1 MDEYNAYV
9 GLDVHKKTIAVA
21 IAEAGRSGEVRSYGT
36 IDNTPQRLCQL
47 ARRLQARHGRVHFV
61 YEAGPTGYQA
71 QRSLAA
77 AGFDCAIAAP
87 SQIPRKAGD
96 RVKTDRRDAL
106 QLARLDRA
114 GELTGIWVPDP
125 QHEAIRELTRGYE
138 EAVQD
143 LRRARQRVSSF
154 LLRQGVRYPGKTTW
168 TRLHRRWLAGLQFAE
183 PANRI
188 ALDSRL
194 QAVDQA
200 LARRAEM
207 AAQVAAAV
215 PAWRLAP
222 VVEALRGLR
231 GLDLVA
237 AAGLAAEIG
246 DIRRFA
252 HPAQLMAYFGLV
264 SSEHSSGERRRPGA
278 ITKTGSP
285 RARKL
290 LIEAA
295 WCYRHPPRQSN
306 HQRAKQAA
314 LGPAVRQHCWTAQ
327 TRLNARYRA
336 LRRAGKLPQVA
347 VTAVARELAGFVW
360 AVAWDTQPA

>member
-9 GLDVHKKTIAVA
+9 GLDMHKKTIAVA
-21 IAEAGRSGEVRSYGT
+21 IAEFGRGGEVRSYGT
-36 IDNTPQRLCQL
+36 IENNSHRLCQL
-47 ARRLQARHGRVHFV
+47 AKRLEQQHGRVHFV
-61 YEAGPTGYQA
+61 YEAGPTGYVA
-71 QRSLAA
+71 QRTLAA
-77 AGFDCAIAAP
+77 AGYDCAIAAP
-87 SQIPRKAGD
+87 SQVPRKSGD
-96 RVKTDRRDAL
+96 RVKTDRRDAV

-114 GELTGIWVPDP
+114 GELTAIWVPDC

-143 LRRARQRVSSF
+143 LRRARQRVTSF
-154 LLRQGVRYPGKTTW
+154 LLRQGLRYPGKTNW
-168 TRLHRRWLAGLQFAE
+168 TRTHRRWLAELSFAE
-183 PANRI
+183 PANRV

-200 LARRAEM
+200 LARRDQM
-207 AAQVAAAV
+207 AQQVAAAV
-215 PAWRLAP
+215 PGWRLAP

-246 DIRRFA
+246 DVRRFA

-264 SSEHSSGERRRPGA
+264 SSEHSSGERRRPGS

-290 LIEAA
+290 LTEAA
-295 WCYRHPPRQSN
+295 WCYRHPPRQSTR
-306 HQRAKQAA
+306 QRAKQAP
-314 LGPAVRQHCWTAQ
+314 LSPAVRERCWAAQ
-327 TRLNARYRA
+327 TRLHARYRA

-347 VTAVARELAGFVW
+347 VIAVARELAGFVW
-360 AVAWDTQPA
+360 AVAQDTQPA